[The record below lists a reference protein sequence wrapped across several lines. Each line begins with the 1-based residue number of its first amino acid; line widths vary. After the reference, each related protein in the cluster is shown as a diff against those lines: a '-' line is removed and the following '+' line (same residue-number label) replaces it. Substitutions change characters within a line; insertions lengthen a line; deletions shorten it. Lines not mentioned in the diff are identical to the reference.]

1 MSVWESDEKMLI
13 LESLISPSKIILFE
27 KLYQAFD
34 TVIHHSMEH
43 LGVRRKYAAKR
54 RIFNSTSL
62 CRIW

>member
-1 MSVWESDEKMLI
+1 MLI

>member
-34 TVIHHSMEH
+34 TVFHQKMSEWTPQS
-43 LGVRRKYAAKR
+43 VQRVT
-54 RIFNSTSL
+54 NVE
-62 CRIW
+62 CC